1 MQKTLKVTGMHCASC
16 ATIITK
22 KISKLSGVQN
32 VEVNVATEKATV
44 ALDPEV
50 VSVADMN
57 EEIAKFGYAFV
68 EEGGVSRTTRADAEK
83 GEDAEFEDR
92 RSALQFVLPLAIA
105 VFVFMMWDIASQ
117 LFAAVPKVPFPMDA
131 FDRVGMVLATIVLFW
146 AGKPFVRGVLLFA
159 RYREA
164 NMDTLIGI
172 GTLTAYGYSV
182 LITVFPGLKEV
193 FRLPEYT
200 YFDVV
205 IVVIGF
211 VLLGKYLEARS
222 KQKTGAAIEKLLG
235 LQAKTAI
242 VIREGVQTEIPLADV
257 AVGDVVVVKPGAKVP
272 VDGMIL
278 EGASSLDESMVSGEL
293 IPVDKKAGDRVV
305 GATINKQGSFTFRAT
320 GVGSDTFLAHIIE
333 MVMSAQGSKAPIQN
347 LADRVSRVFV
357 PVVLLIAFLALV
369 LWLTAGTFFLGFSLA
384 LSYGIVS
391 FAGVLVIACPCALG
405 LATPTAIITGVGKG
419 AEHGILVKNAEA
431 LETLSRVDTIV
442 LDKTGTI
449 TKGTPEVT
457 DIVSL
462 GGSWVEDRILLVA
475 ASVEYLSEHPLARA
489 IVQKAQERQMIF
501 QKVSNFLALEGVG
514 VRARFEGKE
523 IYVRK
528 PDASD
533 AQEEKIASLQ
543 QQGKTVVVVSVDG
556 ERVGMLALGDTV
568 KDFAR
573 SVVAGFRERG
583 ISVVML
589 TGDSRA
595 AAEYMAKQAGI
606 DRVIS
611 EVMPKEKAD
620 KIRELQRAGKVVA
633 MVGDG
638 INDAPALVAANVG
651 VAMATGT
658 DVAIASAGVT
668 LLHGDLRKLSQ
679 AVLLSRA
686 TLRTIKQNLFWAF
699 AYNVVGIPIAA
710 GLLYP
715 LWGIVLSP
723 VFAGL
728 AMAGSSVSVVG
739 NSLRLRNK
747 KL

>member
-44 ALDPEV
+44 TFDPKA
-50 VSVADMN
+50 VSVADLN
-57 EEIAKFGYAFV
+57 EEIAKFGYAFL
-68 EEGGVSRTTRADAEK
+68 EEGGASRTVRVDAEK
-83 GEDAEFEDR
+83 EEDAEFADR

-105 VFVFMMWDIASQ
+105 VFVFMLWDIASQ
-117 LFAAVPKVPFPMDA
+117 FFAAVPGVPFPMDV

-146 AGKPFVRGVLLFA
+146 AGKPFVRGVLLFE

-235 LQAKTAI
+235 LQAKTAL
-242 VIREGVQTEIPLADV
+242 VLREGIEMEIPLADV

-278 EGASSLDESMVSGEL
+278 EGASSLDESMVSGEA
-293 IPVDKKAGDRVV
+293 IPVDKKAGDLVI

-320 GVGSDTFLAHIIE
+320 SVGSDTFLAHIIE
-333 MVMSAQGSKAPIQN
+333 MVTSAQGSKAPIQN

-357 PVVLLIAFLALV
+357 PVVLLIAFLALA
-369 LWLTAGTFFLGFSLA
+369 LWITVGTFFLGFSLA
-384 LSYGIVS
+384 LSYGILS
-391 FAGVLVIACPCALG
+391 FVGVLVIACPCALG

-419 AEHGILVKNAEA
+419 AEYGILVKNAEA
-431 LETLSRVDTIV
+431 LEILSRVDTIV

-457 DIVSL
+457 DIISL
-462 GGSWVEDRILLVA
+462 GESWVEDRILLAA
-475 ASVEYLSEHPLARA
+475 ASVEHLSEHPLARA

-501 QKVSNFLALEGVG
+501 QKVSDFLALEGVG

-523 IYVRK
+523 ICVRK

-533 AQEEKIASLQ
+533 VQEEKIASLQ

-556 ERVGMLALGDTV
+556 ERVGLLALSDTV
-568 KDFAR
+568 KDFAK
-573 SVVAGFRERG
+573 SVVAGFHTQG
-583 ISVVML
+583 IAVVML

-620 KIRELQRAGKVVA
+620 KIMELQQAGKTVA

-668 LLHGDLRKLSQ
+668 LLHGDLQKLAQ
-679 AVLLSRA
+679 AVSLSRA

-739 NSLRLRNK
+739 NSLRLRSK